1 MALDHG
7 GRLRAA
13 ARRYGIPL
21 DRWLDLSTGISPWSW
36 PVPAVPE
43 SVYRRLPE
51 DDDGLVPAARAWAG
65 APDSAACVPL
75 AGSQVGIQALP
86 ELRSRARVGVPSPGY
101 AEHAHAWHM
110 AGHEVIA
117 LDPDEVGAALD
128 RLDVLVWIQPNN
140 PTGEAV
146 GRETLEYWRAKL
158 ASRGGW
164 LLVDEAFVEASPVSS
179 AVPLTGREGLIVLR
193 SVGKFFGLA
202 GLRGGFAFGPP
213 TLMEALRERLGPWTV
228 TGPTRWLLTQALGDT
243 DWQQVQRDRLAEQ
256 AGALRRCLSE
266 RGFHIRGGSDLFI
279 TVDTPKAEPVQDGL
293 ARAGILVRRFDEP
306 PMLRFG
312 LPGSD
317 SDRERLAGAID
328 RILPA

>member
-36 PVPAVPE
+36 PVPPVPE

-51 DDDGLVPAARAWAG
+51 DDDGLVAVARTWAG
-65 APDSAACVPL
+65 APESAACVPL
-75 AGSQVGIQALP
+75 AGSQAAIQALP
-86 ELRSRARVGVPSPGY
+86 ALRSSARVGVPAPGY
-101 AEHAHAWHM
+101 AEHAHAWRM

-117 LDPDEVGAALD
+117 LKPGEVAAALD

-146 GRETLEYWRAKL
+146 DRETLADWRARL
-158 ASRGGW
+158 AARGGW
-164 LLVDEAFVEASPVSS
+164 LLVDEAFVEASPVAS
-179 AVPLTGREGLIVLR
+179 AVPLAGEGGLIVLR

-213 TLMEALRERLGPWTV
+213 TLMEALQEWLGPWTV

-243 DWQQVQRDRLAEQ
+243 DWQQAQRQRLAQQ
-256 AGALRRCLSE
+256 AEALRACLST
-266 RGFHIRGGSDLFI
+266 RGFSIQGGSDLFV
-279 TVDTPKAEPVQDGL
+279 TVDCPQAEAVQDAL
-293 ARAGILVRRFDEP
+293 ARDGILVRRFDDP

-317 SDRERLAGAID
+317 SERERLAAAID
-328 RILPA
+328 RIPPT